1 MVVVVSGSVE
11 PCRALFLQIQR
22 KPELPVALVRL
33 TNPVVFLRNSK
44 VLAITVVRVGSAIAS
59 AHGVIVSGA
68 RLWLADA
75 RANADI
81 ILATTARRG
90 FAKETAIAADAAVP
104 PHGCPT
110 PAASPCRVSAK
121 IKTATAATP
130 LIVANP
136 SPPRGARQQ
145 ASVRR
150 LLAHDVQVVGPER
163 VRPLR
168 ARDRCVALDA
178 QAFLVG
184 CERARSPAPSG
195 ASPSLSRQTL
205 TRR

>member
-145 ASVRR
+145 
-150 LLAHDVQVVGPER
+150 GE
-163 VRPLR
+163 
-168 ARDRCVALDA
+168 
-178 QAFLVG
+178 
-184 CERARSPAPSG
+184 RSPASRSRCSG
-195 ASPSLSRQTL
+195 CRPRAGAAAASARPMRCA
-205 TRR
+205 